1 MSGGNILHRV
11 HFAYTLFYSIYFQ
24 PMLHTLFMNFVT
36 VHIDL
41 TRSYFQKEVF
51 YLGFKVFLSF
61 ILFLAPRRC
70 IVCSLV
76 QLCKIITTF

>member
-51 YLGFKVFLSF
+51 YLGFKSF
-61 ILFLAPRRC
+61 FFKFYFVSGTKKMYCLFTST
-70 IVCSLV
+70 IM
-76 QLCKIITTF
+76 QNYY